1 MKFIIMNLSLIMR
14 LLNMISPQ
22 NYNLATCTL
31 ILYVSIYKQIC
42 LKKPYLF
49 RDTDLQQ
56 PLWGYAE
63 KNRVHGH
70 AVELQFRAHKMLA
83 IHVHVYICIR
93 FTHYICDL
101 DWLIIFPIESI
112 LCKYSILKNTTF
124 EDQAWRVFRCSA
136 RFVSFYLYF
145 YIFRKPTTS
154 LTLYHLIIYTAFWSW
169 INSSNF
175 SFFRFFLSW

>member
-1 MKFIIMNLSLIMR
+1 MYLNFVSFNLQTDLSEKAVSIQRYRSAATFMR
-14 LLNMISPQ
+14 L
-22 NYNLATCTL
+22 C
-31 ILYVSIYKQIC
+31 
-42 LKKPYLF
+42 
-49 RDTDLQQ
+49 
-56 PLWGYAE
+56 G